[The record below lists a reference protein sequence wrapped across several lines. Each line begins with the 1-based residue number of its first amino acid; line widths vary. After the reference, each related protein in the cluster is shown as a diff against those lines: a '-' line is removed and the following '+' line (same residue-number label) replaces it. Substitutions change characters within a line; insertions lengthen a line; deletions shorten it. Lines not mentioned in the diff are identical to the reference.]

1 MRCAIS
7 LKNLEIMLFVGHL
20 KGKNSYGSNDNDKKK
35 KNHLYPQIFSVIRT
49 PATLQGNALVSVKN
63 KAAVTLAPFE
73 TSFRTLNRA
82 DEVGAGRFA
91 RAGAQLVVA
100 VWRTGSSCE
109 GREGRERARA
119 CRQLG

>member
-1 MRCAIS
+1 
-7 LKNLEIMLFVGHL
+7 MLFVGHL